1 MVLIRSFRYNRKHH
15 SRQSNASLS
24 LKDCFFR
31 QTQCAD
37 PEILSFLGTSLP
49 KPPVRALNE
58 RIRDLLKVPN
68 LPLSEKADSSDES
81 SDSDDDESEFEFNSE
96 DDSEGDSDME

>member
-37 PEILSFLGTSLP
+37 PEILSFLGISLP

-81 SDSDDDESEFEFNSE
+81 SDSDDGESEFEFNSE
-96 DDSEGDSDME
+96 DDEGDSDME

>member
-1 MVLIRSFRYNRKHH
+1 MILIRSFRYNRKHH
-15 SRQSNASLS
+15 SRQTNASLS

-37 PEILSFLGTSLP
+37 PEILGFLGNSLP

-58 RIRDLLKVPN
+58 RVRSLLKEPN
-68 LPLSEKADSSDES
+68 LPLSANSADSSDES
-81 SDSDDDESEFEFNSE
+81 SDSDDSESESEFEFDSE
-96 DDSEGDSDME
+96 DDSEME